1 MVSIFNSASD
11 LINSMVKLNSS
22 WNKVSN
28 IKLNEKSNKLPISC
42 RYFLTILDSHN
53 DLDIGNFFSYITDDT
68 RTIDYPFVKEPNI
81 DYSMMIEIEQFHNID
96 LDKNLTIQNISN
108 NIDEFINIVNES
120 NGKIIFVLDICY
132 LLNFIVLTS
141 LFIIKLIY
149 YIYYISI
156 FLNYLKKLIKKVNI
170 YHIFQ
175 YCIII
180 QICGEII
187 SNQLTNLIDL
197 HVFYQQIQI
206 KQICLRY
213 Q

>member
-1 MVSIFNSASD
+1 MVSIFNSVSD

-53 DLDIGNFFSYITDDT
+53 

-156 FLNYLKKLIKKVNI
+156 FLNNLKKLIKKVNI